1 MRSFVPHTAQERAD
15 MLKTI
20 GHGEDWLFSKIPDAV
35 KLKRPLKLSEGKSE
49 LEVTRLFE
57 ALAAQNADGGKP
69 CFRGAGAY
77 RHFIPASVPF
87 IMQKSE
93 FLTAYTPYQPEMS
106 QGMLQAIFEYQSMIC
121 ELTGMDASNA
131 SVYDGATAAAEAML
145 IARDAKRSKKMLVSA
160 AIHPDTRA
168 VMQTYANALG
178 LELVD
183 IPVLNGATDL
193 DGLKKALPGAAG
205 VFIQQPNYFGCIEDV
220 QEAADIAHEAGAL
233 LCVSQNP
240 MTLGVLKRPGD
251 LGADIAVGD
260 GQPLGLPLSFGG
272 PYVGYMAVKAKH
284 IRSLPGR
291 IVGETVDAEGTRAFV
306 LTLQAREQHIRREKA
321 SSNICSNQALCAL
334 AASAYLALM
343 GPQGLAEVAN
353 QCVSKAYYLFERLTA
368 IKGFTPAYSAEF
380 FNEFVLLSD
389 EDEEAIN
396 ARVRKAGIMGGHVLK
411 RSIPGMRGT
420 LYCATEMNTKEEIDR
435 LAGVLEWGL

>member
-1 MRSFVPHTAQERAD
+1 MRSFVPHTAKERAE
-15 MLKTI
+15 MLEAI
-20 GHGEDWLFSKIPDAV
+20 GQSEAWLFSSIPDAV
-35 KLKRPLKLSEGKSE
+35 KLKRQLDLPEAQSE

-57 ALAAQNADGGKP
+57 ALAAQNAGGGMP

-77 RHFIPASVPF
+77 RHFIPANVPF

-145 IARDAKRSKKMLVSA
+145 IMRDAKRSKKLLVSA
-160 AIHPDTRA
+160 AVHPDTRA
-168 VMQTYANALG
+168 VMRTYADSLA
-178 LELVD
+178 LELAD
-183 IPVLNGATDL
+183 IPAPNGVTDM
-193 DGLKKALPGAAG
+193 DELKNALPGAAG
-205 VFIQQPNYFGCIEDV
+205 VFIQQPNYFGCIEDI
-220 QEAADIAHEAGAL
+220 EAAANIAHEAGAL

-240 MTLGVLKRPGD
+240 LSLGVLQRPGD

-272 PYVGYMAVKAKH
+272 PYVGFMAVKAKY
-284 IRSLPGR
+284 IRNLPGR
-291 IVGETVDAEGTRAFV
+291 IVGETVDDKGTRAFV

-334 AASAYLALM
+334 AVSAYLALM
-343 GPQGLAEVAN
+343 GPQGLADVAS
-353 QCVSKAYYLFERLTA
+353 QCVSKAHYLFERLTA
-368 IKGFTPAYSAEF
+368 IKGFKAAHSAEF

-389 EDEEAIN
+389 EDEEAVN
-396 ARVRKAGIMGGHVLK
+396 ARVRKAGIMGGHVLS
-411 RSIPGMRGT
+411 RSIPNMRGT

-435 LAGVLEWGL
+435 LAEVLEWGI

>member
-1 MRSFVPHTAQERAD
+1 MRSFVPHTAAERAD
-15 MLKTI
+15 MLKAI
-20 GHGEDWLFSKIPDAV
+20 GRDEAWLFSTIPDAV
-35 KLKRPLKLSEGKSE
+35 KLKRPLDLPEGKSE

-57 ALAAQNADGGKP
+57 ALAAQNSVSMP

-77 RHFIPASVPF
+77 RHFIPAAVPF

-121 ELTGMDASNA
+121 ELTGMDAANA

-145 IARDAKRSKKMLVSA
+145 IMRDAKRSKKLLVSA
-160 AIHPDTRA
+160 AAHPDTRA
-168 VMQTYANALG
+168 VMRTYANSLG

-183 IPVLNGATDL
+183 IPAQNGATDL
-193 DGLKKALPGAAG
+193 DELKKALPGAAG
-205 VFIQQPNYFGCIEDV
+205 LIIQQPNYFGCIEDI
-220 QEAADIAHEAGAL
+220 EAAASIVHEAGAL

-240 MTLGVLKRPGD
+240 ISLGLLKRPGD

-272 PYVGYMAVKAKH
+272 PYVGFMAVKAKY
-284 IRSLPGR
+284 IRNLPGR
-291 IVGETVDAEGTRAFV
+291 IVGETVDEENTRAFV

-343 GPQGLAEVAN
+343 GPQGLADIAG
-353 QCVSKAYYLFERLTA
+353 QCVSKAHYLFERLTA
-368 IKGFTPAYSAEF
+368 IKGFKAAHSAEF

-389 EDEEAIN
+389 EDEEAVN
-396 ARVRKAGIMGGHVLK
+396 ARVRKAGIMGGHVLS
-411 RSIPGMRGT
+411 RSIPNMRGT
-420 LYCATEMNTKEEIDR
+420 LYCATELNTKEEIDR
-435 LAGVLEWGL
+435 LAEVLEWGL

>member
-15 MLKTI
+15 MLEAI
-20 GHGEDWLFSKIPDAV
+20 GHGEDWLFSKIPEEV
-35 KLKRPLKLSEGKSE
+35 MLKRPLDLPEGKSE

-57 ALAAQNADGGKP
+57 ALSAQNAPAMP

-77 RHFIPASVPF
+77 KHFIPASVPF

-145 IARDAKRSKKMLVSA
+145 IARDSKRSKKMLVSA
-160 AIHPDTRA
+160 AMHPDTRA
-168 VMQTYANALG
+168 VMQTYANSLG

-183 IPVLNGATDL
+183 IPVQNGATDL
-193 DGLKKALPGAAG
+193 DELKKALSGAAG
-205 VFIQQPNYFGCIEDV
+205 VFIQQPNYFGCIEDI
-220 QEAADIAHEAGAL
+220 ESAINLAHEAGAL
-233 LCVSQNP
+233 VCVSQNP
-240 MTLGVLKRPGD
+240 ISLGVLKRPGD

-272 PYVGYMAVKAKH
+272 PYVGFMAVKAKH
-284 IRSLPGR
+284 IRNLPGR
-291 IVGETVDAEGTRAFV
+291 IVGETVDDTGTRAFV

-334 AASAYLALM
+334 AASAYLTLM
-343 GPQGLAEVAN
+343 GPQGLADAAN
-353 QCVSKAYYLFERLTA
+353 QCISKAHYLYDRLTA
-368 IKGFTPAYSAEF
+368 IKGFKAAHSAEF
-380 FNEFVLLSD
+380 FNEFVLLSED
-389 EDEEAIN
+389 DEEAVN
-396 ARVRKAGIMGGHVLK
+396 ARVRKAGIIGGHVLS
-411 RSIPGMRGT
+411 RSIPGMRGI
-420 LYCATEMNTKEEIDR
+420 LFCATEMNTKEDIDR
-435 LAGVLEWGL
+435 LAEVLEGRA